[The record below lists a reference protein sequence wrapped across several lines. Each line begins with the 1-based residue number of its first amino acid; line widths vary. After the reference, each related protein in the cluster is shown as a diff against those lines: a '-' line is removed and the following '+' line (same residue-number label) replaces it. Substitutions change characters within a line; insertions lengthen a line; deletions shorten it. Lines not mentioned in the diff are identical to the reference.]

1 MELTRTRS
9 ARPWQSRRSDPL
21 HSDQS
26 PLGYCRAWGTRPGA
40 RPPSGGVTEDGRQLR
55 SPLVRCRL
63 SGASRREAI
72 RDRDIAII
80 AARVAGASLGGIAA
94 DFGIH
99 PVHGAPGAEPW
110 WCANQDR
117 IDAGSGGPTGQLGGR
132 WAKRWMWKG
141 GRCWTGVC
149 HKPTPERCRL
159 SGASRREAIRDRDI
173 AIIAARVAGASLGG
187 IAADFGIHPVH
198 GAPGAEPWWCA
209 NQDRIDAG
217 SGGPTGQLGGRWAK
231 RWMWKGG
238 RCWTGVCHKPT
249 PEGLGH
255 LVAALDVVL
264 DSRTSVPAGLPFP
277 SGA

>member
-55 SPLVRCRL
+55 SPLVRCHL

-132 WAKRWMWKG
+132 W
-141 GRCWTGVC
+141 
-149 HKPTPERCRL
+149 E
-159 SGASRREAIRDRDI
+159 
-173 AIIAARVAGASLGG
+173 
-187 IAADFGIHPVH
+187 
-198 GAPGAEPWWCA
+198 
-209 NQDRIDAG
+209 
-217 SGGPTGQLGGRWAK
+217 K